1 MPNNSTL
8 PVETL
13 DAIVKELISAL
24 PEGTEDNSFLPR
36 RQRQLAPL
44 LYVCKIWRAVT
55 EMQMYR
61 VISVGK
67 TVTSAMTDK
76 TITKRRAEKGYGISV
91 KLLDT
96 LKLHPRLAAYV
107 EALELA
113 VIPGED
119 WRHEILWTRINTH
132 IIQACPNV
140 KHIDILGNY
149 DSYPNLAPLNLTTV
163 LKEKSLVSFRFRTR
177 SFYNNLNL
185 CDMLLSWPKLQT
197 LHFRLCSLSDV
208 SSGESILCC
217 PELREIKIENCDP
230 LEQHYDFLRSIT
242 DCVTKFYIT
251 PLITERRER
260 EAFYKCLHAWSTTL
274 THLRIRVDVRHN
286 WQVDKRDYNPLW
298 GVIPT
303 MTELRELQVYAE
315 LTYSNYTSVLNLS
328 FIIGLSHLERL
339 CIAPRWDLRW
349 PAIDSDALDTAD
361 LYLPALRHIV
371 CWDGKFGAD
380 FEHGIARA
388 CHKRNIKLE
397 RWNEIWRYSKIPG
410 FVL

>member
-1 MPNNSTL
+1 MPNNVTL

-13 DAIVKELISAL
+13 DAIVQELISTL
-24 PEGTEDNSFLPR
+24 PEGTEDDSFLPR

-55 EMQMYR
+55 ERQMYR

-67 TVTSAMTDK
+67 TIAPAMTNK
-76 TITKRRAEKGYGISV
+76 AAKKRRAEKGYGISV

-119 WRHEILWTRINTH
+119 WGHEILWTRINTH

-140 KHIDILGNY
+140 KHIDNLGNY
-149 DSYPNLAPLNLTTV
+149 DSYPTPAPMNLMTV

-185 CDMLLSWPKLQT
+185 CDMLLSWPRLKT

-217 PELREIKIENCDP
+217 PELREIQIENCDP
-230 LEQHYDFLRSIT
+230 LGQHYDFLRSIT

-251 PLITERRER
+251 SLIAEIRER
-260 EAFYKCLHAWSTTL
+260 EAFYKCLRAWSMTL
-274 THLRIRVDVRHN
+274 THLRIRVDVLDHYPT
-286 WQVDKRDYNPLW
+286 KITDYNPLW
-298 GVIPT
+298 AVIST

-315 LTYSNYTSVLNLS
+315 LADSMASSVLNLS
-328 FIIGLSHLERL
+328 FIIGLSKLERL
-339 CIAPRWDLRW
+339 CIAPRWDFRW
-349 PAIDSDALDTAD
+349 PDIDALESSKH
-361 LYLPALRHIV
+361 LPALRHIV
-371 CWDGKFGAD
+371 CWDGKFENAFD
-380 FEHGIARA
+380 QGIGRV
-388 CHKRNIKLE
+388 CRKRDIKLE
-397 RWNEIWRYSKIPG
+397 KWYGIWRYSKIPG